1 MVDTYQLHQHRDV
14 IREAADMNWRIAL
27 YGFLVSNGFIGGWVT
42 FGTIGGAVFSSVILS
57 AALNSDLIDG
67 YHGLEG
73 RSRGNRFWL
82 WKSISST
89 SLSSVGS

>member
-57 AALNSDLIDG
+57 
-67 YHGLEG
+67 GLFITNWMTG
-73 RSRGNRFWL
+73 RCVYEL
-82 WKSISST
+82 
-89 SLSSVGS
+89 